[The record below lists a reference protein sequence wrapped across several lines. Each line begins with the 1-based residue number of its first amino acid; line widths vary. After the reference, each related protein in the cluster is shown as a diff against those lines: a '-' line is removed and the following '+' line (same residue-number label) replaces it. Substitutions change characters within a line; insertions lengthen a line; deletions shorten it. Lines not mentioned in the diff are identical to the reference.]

1 MGEIGLG
8 QFLKNV
14 FDYSTGKMPTQRPGH
29 VANENFQ
36 KAQNEAVKQINQ
48 TMQNIA
54 QNFVR
59 QQDIM
64 NTQMQLKELSN
75 FERSMLL
82 KNLFDFPS
90 SIQDLVQFLATD
102 GKTVAAKEL
111 NALMTQNMDIAKL
124 LVLLQTNGKEALSKI
139 QKMITTMN
147 QSGIFDTHQL
157 KEMQALINACI
168 PANDAS
174 ASQVLKS
181 FLVMYLPWLPLNEAA
196 AFNLGSEEN
205 KDGKNSS
212 SEDVMTIIITTKNYG
227 IVKILLYKE
236 DQGYNI
242 DISCCEQFPKDTF
255 NESIKTDASIMGVK
269 PDVSYTVRKAS
280 QENEAAKTDEA
291 KVEFS
296 KSSKV
301 SPQLLFIIH
310 SIIKIVMEID
320 NKGTLNEQRK
330 KSV

>member
-14 FDYSTGKMPTQRPGH
+14 FDYSTGKMPTQQPGQ

-48 TMQNIA
+48 TMQNIS

-59 QQDIM
+59 QQDII

-75 FERSMLL
+75 YERSMLL

-90 SIQDLVQFLATD
+90 TIQDLVQFLATD

-111 NALMTQNMDIAKL
+111 NALMTQNLDIAKL
-124 LVLLQTNGKEALSKI
+124 IVLLQTNGKEALAKI

-157 KEMQALINACI
+157 KEMQILVNACI

-181 FLVMYLPWLPLNEAA
+181 FLVMYLPWLPLNEATS
-196 AFNLGSEEN
+196 FNLGYEEGN
-205 KDGKNSS
+205 NEKKSS
-212 SEDVMTIIITTKNYG
+212 AEDVITIVITTKNFG

-236 DQGYNI
+236 NENFNI
-242 DISCCEQFPKDTF
+242 DISCSEKFPKDTF
-255 NESIKTDASIMGVK
+255 NELIKGDAKTLGVNSEI
-269 PDVSYTVRKAS
+269 SYTTRKNE
-280 QENEAAKTDEA
+280 QEHEQEP

-310 SIIKIVMEID
+310 AIIKIIMEID
-320 NKGTLNEQRK
+320 NKGTLTEQRK
-330 KSV
+330 KAL

>member
-14 FDYSTGKMPTQRPGH
+14 FDYSTGKMPTQQPGH

-59 QQDIM
+59 QQDII

-75 FERSMLL
+75 YERSMLL

-90 SIQDLVQFLATD
+90 TIQDLVQFLATD

-111 NALMTQNMDIAKL
+111 NALMTQNLDIAKL
-124 LVLLQTNGKEALSKI
+124 IVLLQTNGKEALAKI

-157 KEMQALINACI
+157 KEMQILVNACI

-181 FLVMYLPWLPLNEAA
+181 FLIMYLPWLPLNEATS
-196 AFNLGSEEN
+196 FNVGYEEEN
-205 KDGKNSS
+205 NEKKSS
-212 SEDVMTIIITTKNYG
+212 AEDVITIVITTKNFG

-236 DQGYNI
+236 NENFNI
-242 DISCCEQFPKDTF
+242 DISCSEKFPKDTF
-255 NESIKTDASIMGVK
+255 NELIKGDAKTLGVNSEI
-269 PDVSYTVRKAS
+269 SYTTRKNE
-280 QENEAAKTDEA
+280 QEHEQEP

-310 SIIKIVMEID
+310 AIIKIIMEID
-320 NKGTLNEQRK
+320 NKGTLTEQRK
-330 KSV
+330 KAL

>member
-14 FDYSTGKMPTQRPGH
+14 FDYSTGKMPTQQPGQ

-48 TMQNIA
+48 TMQNIS

-59 QQDIM
+59 QQDII

-75 FERSMLL
+75 YERSMLL

-90 SIQDLVQFLATD
+90 TIQDLVQFLATD

-111 NALMTQNMDIAKL
+111 NALMTQNLDIAKL
-124 LVLLQTNGKEALSKI
+124 IVLLQTNGKEALAKI

-157 KEMQALINACI
+157 KEMQILVNACI

-181 FLVMYLPWLPLNEAA
+181 FLIMYLPWLPLNEATS
-196 AFNLGSEEN
+196 FNVGYEEEN
-205 KDGKNSS
+205 NEKKSS
-212 SEDVMTIIITTKNYG
+212 AEDVITIVITTKNFG

-236 DQGYNI
+236 NENFNI
-242 DISCCEQFPKDTF
+242 DISCSEKFPKDTF
-255 NESIKTDASIMGVK
+255 NELIKGDAKTLGVNSEI
-269 PDVSYTVRKAS
+269 SYTTRKNE
-280 QENEAAKTDEA
+280 QEEEQEP

-310 SIIKIVMEID
+310 AIIKIIMEID
-320 NKGTLNEQRK
+320 NKGTLTEQRK
-330 KSV
+330 KAL

>member
-8 QFLKNV
+8 QFIKNV
-14 FDYSTGKMPTQRPGH
+14 FDYSTGKMPTQQPGH

-36 KAQNEAVKQINQ
+36 KAQNEAVRQINQ

-59 QQDIM
+59 QQDII

-75 FERSMLL
+75 YERSMLL

-90 SIQDLVQFLATD
+90 TIQDLVQFLATD
-102 GKTVAAKEL
+102 GKTVTAKEL
-111 NALMTQNMDIAKL
+111 NALMTQNLDISKL
-124 LVLLQTNGKEALSKI
+124 IVLLQANGKEALAKI

-157 KEMQALINACI
+157 KEIQILINACI

-181 FLVMYLPWLPLNEAA
+181 FLVMYLPWLPLNEAS
-196 AFNLGSEEN
+196 AFNVGYEAGDDE
-205 KDGKNSS
+205 KKSS
-212 SEDVMTIIITTKNYG
+212 DEDVITILITTKNYG
-227 IVKILLYKE
+227 IVKVLLYKDNE
-236 DQGYNI
+236 GFNI
-242 DISCCEQFPKDTF
+242 DISCSEKFPKDTF
-255 NESIKTDASIMGVK
+255 NELIKGDAKTLGVNSEI
-269 PDVSYTVRKAS
+269 SYTTRKNE
-280 QENEAAKTDEA
+280 QEQTQEP

-310 SIIKIVMEID
+310 AIIKIIMEID
-320 NKGTLNEQRK
+320 NKGTLTEQRK
-330 KSV
+330 KAL